1 MSPTNI
7 CETVVGQLRTL
18 ETRAELDPSD
28 LWPCFLVNWV
38 PSPFLPMKMDNIHQ
52 GIMGSRVYGDCHKL
66 PEDKRQLYKPVT

>member
-28 LWPCFLVNWV
+28 LLPCFLGKLGVTTLSAYV
-38 PSPFLPMKMDNIHQ
+38 DGQSTP
-52 GIMGSRVYGDCHKL
+52 GD
-66 PEDKRQLYKPVT
+66 DGQ